1 MKFIDKLKG
10 VFLKMGADTK
20 AAREYR
26 DIFEVGGIPPFR
38 EFYNNGIFVWKRLY
52 RGFYDKWHTVIAPT
66 ISDPLGKREM
76 YRMNL
81 SKAVCAELAGLIWSE
96 QCRINVSLKGFVPS
110 ESEPEDKAQRFVD
123 SVLSGNNFGVKMQES
138 IEQMLALGGLTLK
151 VWHDADKGMQI
162 GYAMADQFVP
172 VSWNNALVTDGVFI
186 SRQAK
191 NGYYF
196 TRLEWHRQNGT
207 NYVITNDLY
216 RAEMKNG
223 ASKESQDILGYRY
236 PLAEVYPELEA
247 ETVIEGL
254 DTPLFSYARTPI
266 ANNLDDNSP
275 LGVSIYGNALETL
288 HALDICYDSFVR
300 EFRLGK
306 KRIIVPAR
314 AVRTVTDPE
323 TGRQLRYFDA
333 SDETYEALA
342 SDDPGDLK
350 ISDNSVELR
359 VEEHVAALNAFLAVL
374 CLQLGFSASTFT
386 FDVKNGIKTATEV
399 ISENSKTFKTVKAC
413 QNCIEPALHSLVC
426 NIFRVALLYDAEF
439 DGEHV
444 ASWFAGG
451 DIANGIECSVYWDD
465 SVIEDKASQ
474 IDRDILLLNNGLK
487 SKRTVMTTT
496 LGMTEEQA
504 DAELKRI
511 AEESSINAFDVDR
524 FAAFGNG

>member
-1 MKFIDKLKG
+1 MKFIDKVKG
-10 VFLKMGADTK
+10 VFMKMGADTK
-20 AAREYR
+20 AAREFR
-26 DIFEVGGIPPFR
+26 DIFELDGVPPFR
-38 EFYNNGIFVWKRLY
+38 EFYNDGILIWKRLY
-52 RGFYDKWHTVIAPT
+52 RGFYDKWHLIGAPT
-66 ISDPLGKREM
+66 VADPSNKRQM

-96 QCRINVSLKGFVPS
+96 QCRVNVNLTGFTPT
-110 ESEPEDKAQRFVD
+110 ENEPEDKAQRFID

-151 VWHDADKGMQI
+151 VWHDSDKGVKL

-172 VSWNNALVTDGVFI
+172 VSWDNARVSDGVFI

-191 NGYYF
+191 DGFYF
-196 TRLEWHRQNGT
+196 TRLEWHRQRGT
-207 NYVITNDLY
+207 SYAIINELY
-216 RAEMKNG
+216 RADMRNKKN
-223 ASKESQDILGYRY
+223 EPQDILGYRY
-236 PLAEVYPELEA
+236 PLSEIYPELEP
-247 ETVIEGL
+247 ETIIEGL
-254 DTPLFSYARTPI
+254 DSPLFSYARTPI

-275 LGVSIYGNALETL
+275 LGVSVYGNALETL

-306 KRIIVPAR
+306 KRIIVPASAIR
-314 AVRTVTDPE
+314 HVVDMD
-323 TGRQLRYFDA
+323 TGTSLRYFDA
-333 SDETYEALA
+333 SDETYEALS
-342 SDDPGDLK
+342 SDDRNELK

-374 CLQLGFSASTFT
+374 CLQLGFSASTFS

-399 ISENSKTFKTVKAC
+399 ITENSKTYKTVKSC
-413 QNCIEPALHSLVC
+413 QNCIEPAIRALVR
-426 NIFRVALLYDAEF
+426 NIFRIAVLYDLDFE
-439 DGEHV
+439 GEKV
-444 ASWFAGG
+444 ASWFGG
-451 DIANGIECSVYWDD
+451 DIDSGYECSVYWDD

-474 IDRDILLLNNGLK
+474 IDRDILLLSNGLK

-511 AEESSINAFDVDR
+511 AEESSINALDVDR
-524 FAAFGNG
+524 FAAFGGN